1 MLGGGG
7 GGGQV
12 RDNQL
17 LRPLPLSKE
26 QRGENTSCGRCV
38 ETRQADSD
46 DSLCPKHPFLIC
58 VTMPALMA
66 PDLQKVPGAKPI

>member
-1 MLGGGG
+1 MLGAG

-26 QRGENTSCGRCV
+26 QRGEKASCGRCV
-38 ETRQADSD
+38 EARQADSGGN
-46 DSLCPKHPFLIC
+46 LCPKHPFLIC
-58 VTMPALMA
+58 VTMRALMA
-66 PDLQKVPGAKPI
+66 PDLQKVPEAKPI